1 MQESQYKKLLEHM
14 KKIDIYDYYDKM
26 EEQKIMLSF
35 KGDLSNDLITS
46 IVEVVEEKMD
56 KFQSELKT
64 KKKVI
69 NVLVECLQNLY
80 HHNLD
85 KADGAETAIMVC
97 IAKNADGYSVFTG
110 NSIHKSNIGG
120 LKAKLDEISNLS
132 REEIRKLYQAKLAD
146 GGFSAK
152 GGGGLGIIDIARKS
166 KSKLEYGFAPID
178 ESNSFFSL
186 NVNINN

>member
-1 MQESQYKKLLEHM
+1 M
-14 KKIDIYDYYDKM
+14 KIDIFDYYDKM
-26 EEQKIMLSF
+26 EGQNIMLSF

-46 IVEVVEEKMD
+46 IVEVVEN
-56 KFQSELKT
+56 KFEQFEAALKV

-80 HHNLD
+80 HHN
-85 KADGAETAIMVC
+85 KEAESSEKSSIMVA
-97 IAKNADGYSVFTG
+97 IAQNVDGYSVFTG
-110 NSIHKSNIGG
+110 NNILKNNVPDLKSRIE
-120 LKAKLDEISNLS
+120 EINNLS
-132 REEIRKLYQAKLAD
+132 SEELKKLYQAKLAN
-146 GGFSAK
+146 GQFSEK

-166 KSKLEYGFAPID
+166 KSKLEFGFAPID

>member
-1 MQESQYKKLLEHM
+1 MTA
-14 KKIDIYDYYDKM
+14 IDIHDYYDKM

-46 IVEVVEEKMD
+46 IVEVVESKMD
-56 KFQSELKT
+56 KFQSELRT

-80 HHNLD
+80 HHNLEKTD
-85 KADGAETAIMVC
+85 DLETAIMVL
-97 IAKNADGYSVFTG
+97 IAQNTDGYSVFTG
-110 NSIHKSNIGG
+110 NNIHKNNVDA
-120 LKAKLDEISNLS
+120 LKARL
-132 REEIRKLYQAKLAD
+132 EEIKDLSTEELKKLYQAKLAN
-146 GGFSAK
+146 GQFSEK

-166 KSKLEYGFAPID
+166 KSKLNYGFAPID